1 MSAEMMPASMLS
13 PPSLVAT
20 WCSARTAAAS
30 MRVVVDLPL
39 VPVTSTAGRPPP
51 RLVMMEGS
59 MALAIRP
66 PIIPPAPRPVA
77 REAVVASFA
86 ADVAAVVRNFFK
98 APGTEKLMPPRVV
111 GEAA

>member
-1 MSAEMMPASMLS
+1 
-13 PPSLVAT
+13 
-20 WCSARTAAAS
+20 
-30 MRVVVDLPL
+30 
-39 VPVTSTAGRPPP
+39 
-51 RLVMMEGS
+51 

-98 APGTEKLMPPRVV
+98 APGTEKLMPSRVAGEV
-111 GEAA
+111 G